1 MISRTRSVTFSVFL
15 HVRLQIYSF
24 KSGLLW
30 LWRVKGNMHTTCFI
44 PLMRRRD
51 SNPPKKSHFSDK
63 ESILDSK
70 IKPFSKNKHIYC
82 VNNRCWRSDYINNCT
97 AAIKPR
103 VLLFTTH
110 PSLSVFT
117 ERGSQ
122 TIHVVV
128 NHASRAAGRTS
139 PLSCEATFWVSA
151 SQKHVKVM

>member
-1 MISRTRSVTFSVFL
+1 MSDCRFIHLKVSHFGSEGSKATCTPLVLSPSCGAEI
-15 HVRLQIYSF
+15 QI
-24 KSGLLW
+24 L
-30 LWRVKGNMHTTCFI
+30 
-44 PLMRRRD
+44 
-51 SNPPKKSHFSDK
+51 PKKSHFSDK